1 MNGSLVLCEVGQNG
15 GTSLRVSI
23 LKRVVIAQVLTS
35 SKPPSY
41 SISFMASSCCV
52 EDDGRYLPRQFDVD
66 IGIDNKNTPLC
77 VTCSRMQNM
86 LKELPGVFVGRG
98 WCENAIYYI
107 VHCKVIISWPVHP
120 EHHC

>member
-66 IGIDNKNTPLC
+66 IGIDNKKHTFVYHVLTNA
-77 VTCSRMQNM
+77 NM

-98 WCENAIYYI
+98 WCENAIY
-107 VHCKVIISWPVHP
+107 II
-120 EHHC
+120 